1 MIYGGKYQSSIR
13 TTSCSG
19 ARPPLGYVVSPIL
32 PEDIWYKHRVK
43 RYQEWEMVVEE
54 QRIVLELI
62 LPEDM

>member
-1 MIYGGKYQSSIR
+1 MIYGGKYQGSIR

-54 QRIVLELI
+54 Q
-62 LPEDM
+62 